1 VGSSGAGHARLGM
14 RAWLG
19 RLLFVSAL
27 SAGALVLLF
36 PQGRLAL
43 RVDATPAAL
52 GHPAAPEQTTEQL
65 IVAGFSAGRAGV
77 AEMLAVTQLEQRL
90 REIEGVTATRS
101 AASVQLPYV
110 AGSDITL
117 LSLARLLQA
126 VSPAQAAV
134 DRVLDDPLIAGHLAA
149 EGGRALAIIV
159 DIRGDAATR
168 QAAAERIVEQVRA
181 EAHGV
186 LRWEVTGAS
195 VVSKRIGTLLL
206 RQMSIVLPVAI
217 LMFSLMVLLVFR
229 QALAVIGCLASIAA
243 AVLWTLAAAVA
254 LDWPLNLVTII
265 IPALVLTLTVSCTL
279 HVVSAHADSGS
290 IKVGLENIRW
300 AVVYSTATTV
310 IGIGALGLSELPSV
324 RQFAAL
330 GVIGTVCA
338 ALSSW
343 TVLPLVMQMARRPPQ
358 LWPPVHDRLLRLAR
372 VLVALVVAHSQRV
385 IRAALLLLVL
395 GLAAATLVRPGARY
409 VEDLPA
415 TEPVRLAYEEIG
427 AAFGGTNPI
436 FIEIVGSAPDAMI
449 APTVLRAVDE
459 LSDWLRRQPE
469 IGEVRSAVDYLKRL
483 NQDFVGQ
490 GARDHYR
497 LPDSADLSRQLI
509 YFAAPDD
516 IYRYT
521 NRSFSRMRIEART
534 QLSDTQELA
543 QLLAMI
549 ERRLQQLPPGL
560 AVELGG
566 SAVELTRTV
575 AGITDGQLRSLGIS
589 ALGIFIVLTLL
600 FASPRVGAMALLPNA
615 LPVVAYF
622 ALLGITGTPLSPTTA
637 LLACIV
643 LGIAVDD
650 TLHLLTRFN
659 ALARKTADEAQASRT
674 AVAEVMRP
682 ITLTTIACCL
692 GFLTLATSPFHSHV
706 VFGLLAALTL
716 ALAWIMDLLITP
728 AVSARSSIVTLWD
741 HLRLDL
747 GADPVKTIPM
757 MADMSQRQA
766 RQFALNGTI
775 RSVRTGQ
782 DLIRQGEAAG
792 EMFVVIEGAFR
803 VWMRSKSGQAHDV
816 ARAGRGATLG
826 ETGHFAHERA
836 ATVTAVED
844 ARVLVLDAEVLE
856 RLRVRHPRV
865 AALAYRNLNRIQAER
880 TLQASAGQ
888 ARDPGAG
895 SSMEAGRGP
904 PDAEA
909 AADRLPGPR

>member
-1 VGSSGAGHARLGM
+1 VEDTRTVGSPDVAHARLGM
-14 RAWLG
+14 HAWLW
-19 RLLFVSAL
+19 RLLLVTAL
-27 SAGALVLLF
+27 SVAALALLF
-36 PQGRLAL
+36 PDGRLAL
-43 RVDATPAAL
+43 RIDATPAAL

-65 IVAGFSAGRAGV
+65 IVAGFSPERAGV
-77 AEMLAVTQLEQRL
+77 AEMLAVAQFEQRL
-90 REIEGVTATRS
+90 REIDDVTATRS

-110 AGSDITL
+110 AGADISL
-117 LSLARLLQA
+117 LSFAKLLQRA
-126 VSPAQAAV
+126 PPAQAAV
-134 DRVLDDPLIAGHLAA
+134 DRVLDDSLIAGHLAA
-149 EGGRALAIIV
+149 ERGRALAIVV
-159 DIRGDAATR
+159 DVRGDAAAR
-168 QAAAERIVEQVRA
+168 QAAASRVVDAVRA
-181 EAHGV
+181 EPRDV

-195 VVSKRIGTLLL
+195 VVSERIGTLLL

-290 IKVGLENIRW
+290 IKVGLGNIRW

-330 GVIGTVCA
+330 GVIGTLCA

-358 LWPPVHDRLLRLAR
+358 LWPPIHDRLLRLAR
-372 VLVALVVAHSQRV
+372 AIVALVVAHSQRV
-385 IRAALLLLVL
+385 IGVALLLLVF
-395 GLAAATLVRPGARY
+395 GLAAASLVRPGARY
-409 VEDLPA
+409 VEDLP
-415 TEPVRLAYEEIG
+415 TSDPVRLAYEEIG

-436 FIEIVGSAPDAMI
+436 FIEIVGSAPDALI
-449 APTVLRAVDE
+449 APTVLRAIDE
-459 LSDWLRRQPE
+459 LSDWLRAQPE
-469 IGEVRSAVDYLKRL
+469 IGEARSAVDYLKRL

-490 GARDHYR
+490 GASDHYR
-497 LPDSADLSRQLI
+497 LPESADLSRQLI

-516 IYRYT
+516 IYRYS

-543 QLLAMI
+543 KLLAKI
-549 ERRLQQLPPGL
+549 ELRLQQLPQGL

-622 ALLGITGTPLSPTTA
+622 ALLGLTGTPLSPTTA

-659 ALARKTADEAQASRT
+659 ALARETADEAQASRT

-692 GFLTLATSPFHSHV
+692 GFLTLAMSPFHSHV

-747 GADPVKTIPM
+747 GTDPVKTIPM
-757 MADMSQRQA
+757 MTDMSQRQA

-775 RSVRTGQ
+775 RSVSARQ

-792 EMFVVIEGAFR
+792 EMFVVIDGTFR
-803 VWMRSKSGQAHDV
+803 VWTQSKSGQVHEV
-816 ARAGRGATLG
+816 ARVGRGATLG
-826 ETGHFAHERA
+826 ETGHFARERA
-836 ATVTAVED
+836 ATVTALED
-844 ARVLVLDAEVLE
+844 ARVLVLDALVLE
-856 RLRVRHPRV
+856 RLRIRHPRV

-880 TLQASAGQ
+880 TLQAI
-888 ARDPGAG
+888 
-895 SSMEAGRGP
+895 
-904 PDAEA
+904 AE
-909 AADRLPGPR
+909 